1 MWYETALQ
9 QLGVEK
15 QLDLEISLVPHAE
28 EPNKALRDLRRTLRE
43 FGKEATN

>member
-15 QLDLEISLVPHAE
+15 DIDLEIAIVPHTE
-28 EPNKALRDLRRTLRE
+28 DPDKAVRQMRAALAS
-43 FGKEATN
+43 FGKQD